1 MRDAGE
7 YIAALPENEAHAKH
21 WQVATECLIAAA
33 DRGGIVM
40 FADIAVR
47 RALARMGRLR
57 RNLSRARSA
66 RRHTTTSNDDVA
78 NRRLQADL
86 YDSLVN

>member
-1 MRDAGE
+1 LRDAGE

-47 RALARMGRLR
+47 RALAHGKT
-57 RNLSRARSA
+57 AP
-66 RRHTTTSNDDVA
+66 
-78 NRRLQADL
+78 
-86 YDSLVN
+86 